1 MQGAQVQS
9 LIGELRT
16 HMLHGVAKK
25 KKKKQIEN
33 KEEGNIYL
41 TL

>member
-1 MQGAQVQS
+1 MTGNPKDNNVFK
-9 LIGELRT
+9 G
-16 HMLHGVAKK
+16 
-25 KKKKQIEN
+25 IEN